1 MRPRTV
7 GLPDDQEVVAAV
19 PGPAEHLNLKTH
31 PRVERIVDANQLYTL
46 FAGSM

>member
-7 GLPDDQEVVAAV
+7 GLADDQEVVGAV
-19 PGPAEHLNLKTH
+19 PGSAEHLDFKTH
-31 PRVERIVDANQLYTL
+31 PRVEWIVDANQLYTL

>member
-1 MRPRTV
+1 MPHT
-7 GLPDDQEVVAAV
+7 
-19 PGPAEHLNLKTH
+19 AENLDLKTH

>member
-7 GLPDDQEVVAAV
+7 GLPDDQKVVGAV
-19 PGPAEHLNLKTH
+19 PGPTEHLDFKTH
-31 PRVERIVDANQLYTL
+31 PRVEWIVDANQLYTL